1 MAPSWLEKFI
11 VREDASPDPVRTSS
25 SSKATLKL
33 QYASLSDHK
42 RTLTPEGSQTPLYEI
57 TRKSVL
63 GAWGSK
69 CLITAPSDND
79 KEVAVIAFHTFSYEI
94 KFAARNNHCISM
106 SYGKRTFTA
115 SGGGD
120 GGKLGALAWKGT
132 GMEVAGEASWELRD
146 ESSLVMVV
154 SVDQNQANGCVELW
168 KAGLDPQ
175 MVEELVVVGVAQI
188 EEYKRMLRNS
198 KKAGVGAAVSGGAV
212 VGANVA

>member
-1 MAPSWLEKFI
+1 MAPSWLGKFI

-33 QYASLSDHK
+33 QYTSLSDHK

-69 CLITAPSDND
+69 CLITAPGDND

-94 KFAARNNHCISM
+94 KFPARNGYKIDM
-106 SYGKRTFTA
+106 SYGKRTF
-115 SGGGD
+115 GD
-120 GGKLGALAWKGT
+120 GGKLGALTWKGT
-132 GMEVAGEASWELRD
+132 GMEVAGAASWELRD
-146 ESSLVMVV
+146 ESSLVMAV
-154 SVDQNQANGCVELW
+154 SVNQNQANGCVELW
-168 KAGLDPQ
+168 REGLDPQ
-175 MVEELVVVGVAQI
+175 TVEELLVVGVAQI

-198 KKAGVGAAVSGGAV
+198 KKSAVGAAASTGAV